1 MANARR
7 DYLRRT
13 REVRMRELHHSTGAW
28 IGLGC
33 GLAAAFLFLIAVIMS
48 FRNGGE
54 ALYAVG
60 VIGMFGLVLSVG
72 GLVLGILG
80 IREEDARPLPPI
92 FSTAIGGG
100 MTVVLAILF
109 FVGF

>member
-1 MANARR
+1 M
-7 DYLRRT
+7 RRT
-13 REVRMRELHHSTGAW
+13 REVRMRKLHHSTGAW
-28 IGLGC
+28 IGFGC
-33 GLAAAFLFLIAVIMS
+33 GLTAALLFLIAVIMS
-48 FRNGGE
+48 YRNGGE

-60 VIGMFGLVLSVG
+60 VIGMFGLLLSVG

-80 IREEDARPLPPI
+80 IREEDARPIPPI

-100 MTVVLAILF
+100 MTLVFAILY